1 MDFQV
6 ERSLSPRQLLRSF
19 LGGIRDY
26 SLISL
31 DPDGRIDGWPANAA
45 DLFGYASPDIIGQ
58 HFSTLFPEELWH
70 DGQPLLELQ
79 TAQSDGHF
87 EAVETQARKDGSCFW
102 AHVIT
107 VPMVATA
114 GRRQGFGRMV
124 RDISDKVAAGD
135 TLRMSEA
142 HMRGLISTI
151 LDVVVDGVV
160 TINRRGEIQFFN
172 QSAQRMFGYTP
183 EEVIGRN
190 VSMLMPD
197 PFRSEHDQYL
207 RNYHDTR
214 DAKIIGIGREVK
226 GQRKDG
232 TVFPVELAVGEVPLG
247 ETHAFVGTLRDSTER
262 HEAEQAREQLRQAQK
277 MEAIG
282 QLTGGIAHDF
292 NNLLSVIVGHLD
304 LLHDITEG
312 EEQLRRHLA
321 PCLTAA
327 LRGSELTQRLLAFGR
342 RQTLQPRLVN
352 VNTLISAF
360 VNLLHRTLGERI
372 EIITALSPS
381 LWETH
386 VDAGQLE
393 NAILNLAVNA
403 RDAMPAGG
411 KLIIETANVTLDD
424 SYTVANAEVMSGDY
438 VMIAVSDTGCGMS
451 SEVTNRVFEP
461 FFTTKAVGRGSGL
474 GLSMVYGFVKQSEGH
489 IKLYSEVGR
498 GTSIKIYLPR
508 TTSARKPGPEAGDTT
523 KEALAA
529 PRAARLVLVVE
540 DDQDVLKL
548 TAAMVE
554 SLGYDVITAET
565 GDTALPLIEA
575 HHDIALLLTDV
586 MLPGSLHGPSLA
598 ERAQALRPGLPVL
611 FVSGYAENA
620 IIESGV
626 LAPGVNLLSKPFRK
640 SDLQRMLKAIML

>member
-1 MDFQV
+1 
-6 ERSLSPRQLLRSF
+6 
-19 LGGIRDY
+19 
-26 SLISL
+26 
-31 DPDGRIDGWPANAA
+31 
-45 DLFGYASPDIIGQ
+45 
-58 HFSTLFPEELWH
+58 
-70 DGQPLLELQ
+70 
-79 TAQSDGHF
+79 
-87 EAVETQARKDGSCFW
+87 
-102 AHVIT
+102 
-107 VPMVATA
+107 
-114 GRRQGFGRMV
+114 
-124 RDISDKVAAGD
+124 
-135 TLRMSEA
+135 
-142 HMRGLISTI
+142 
-151 LDVVVDGVV
+151 
-160 TINRRGEIQFFN
+160 
-172 QSAQRMFGYTP
+172 
-183 EEVIGRN
+183 
-190 VSMLMPD
+190 
-197 PFRSEHDQYL
+197 
-207 RNYHDTR
+207 
-214 DAKIIGIGREVK
+214 
-226 GQRKDG
+226 
-232 TVFPVELAVGEVPLG
+232 
-247 ETHAFVGTLRDSTER
+247 
-262 HEAEQAREQLRQAQK
+262 
-277 MEAIG
+277 
-282 QLTGGIAHDF
+282 
-292 NNLLSVIVGHLD
+292 
-304 LLHDITEG
+304 
-312 EEQLRRHLA
+312 
-321 PCLTAA
+321 
-327 LRGSELTQRLLAFGR
+327 
-342 RQTLQPRLVN
+342 
-352 VNTLISAF
+352 
-360 VNLLHRTLGERI
+360 
-372 EIITALSPS
+372 
-381 LWETH
+381 
-386 VDAGQLE
+386 
-393 NAILNLAVNA
+393 
-403 RDAMPAGG
+403 
-411 KLIIETANVTLDD
+411 VTLDD